1 MLTEKQI
8 DDLINKVMS
17 GEIDP
22 YEYEMKRYRHQS
34 KEAVDEWIK
43 HSKEYETVVSAIVN
57 DFILQQSGRLANET
71 AGCPLDYFCQTLK
84 ELGEM
89 KQPETA
95 EELPAFKN
103 FVEAYINGAIQVVKG
118 LNLQRA
124 AEAEEFNRQFASE

>member
-17 GEIDP
+17 GEIDL
-22 YEYEMKRYRHQS
+22 YEYEMQRYHHKTR
-34 KEAVDEWIK
+34 EAVDEWVK
-43 HSKEYETVVSAIVN
+43 QSKSFETIIAAVIN

-95 EELPAFKN
+95 EELPAFKK
-103 FVEAYINGAIQVVKG
+103 FVEAYIDGAVQVIKRM
-118 LNLQRA
+118 NPQRA
-124 AEAEEFNRQFASE
+124 AEA